1 MAGAGGGSWKVAYAD
16 FVTAMM
22 AFFLVMWLG
31 AQDQKTRQSVAN
43 YFIDPSGVDKKP
55 AKAGALLDPVS
66 SGHVADKDKVS
77 SGKGRSPHTSGEPS
91 PPTKRVNDFV
101 TSDPKRLA
109 EWKTKA
115 SSQRQVASKSREVLE
130 GTMTANELAVVE
142 LAKTLRTEMT
152 KDLAKT
158 KDPLQQNLLYDSFN
172 GVNWKQLAE
181 DLVYGD

>member
-55 AKAGALLDPVS
+55 VKQGAVIDTLHTGQVPDNQKID
-66 SGHVADKDKVS
+66 G
-77 SGKGRSPHTSGEPS
+77 GKGRNPHTSGEPS
-91 PPTKRVNDFV
+91 PPTKRVSDFV
-101 TSDPKRLA
+101 TKDPKRLS
-109 EWKTKA
+109 EWRDKA
-115 SSQRQVASKSREVLE
+115 AAQRQVASRSREVLE
-130 GTMTANELAVVE
+130 GTMTASELAIIE

-152 KDLAKT
+152 EDLAKT

-181 DLVYGD
+181 DLIQD